1 MTFGYILF
9 AIMVVIQPIA
19 QLLEKH
25 GIGQIGQIEG
35 FSSLLSLH
43 TIGKIVTN
51 PFIVSGVALSALGL
65 FFWLAVLSHFK
76 LNYIYPFGAISY
88 IILLALAFFFLGESI
103 TIVKTI
109 GVIVIVAGCIL
120 INL

>member
-9 AIMVVIQPIA
+9 AIMIVIQPIA

-25 GIGQIGQIEG
+25 GIGQIGLIEG
-35 FSSLLSLH
+35 FSSLFSFH
-43 TIGKIVTN
+43 TIGRIITN
-51 PFIVSGVALSALGL
+51 PFIVSGAILSAIGL
-65 FFWLAVLSHFK
+65 LFWLAVLSHFK

-88 IILLALAFFFLGESI
+88 IVLLALAYFFLGETI
-103 TIVKTI
+103 TAVRAI
-109 GVIVIVAGCIL
+109 GVVVIVAGCIL